1 VITTDTRRVL
11 VIIGTRP
18 EAIKLGPVVQEMKA
32 RDGIDPIV
40 VVTGQHTDMVDPLL
54 DVFGIVP
61 AADLALLTQRQRLA
75 DITVRALGGLDH
87 VLERDRPDALVV
99 QGDTTTA
106 FAGALAALYH
116 RLPVVHV
123 EAGLRTG
130 NWLSPYPEEA
140 NRKLIGQLASLHLA
154 PTARAADNLRRE
166 GVAEEH
172 IVTTGNTVIDALRW
186 AIERAPEPVDPRL
199 VAIESDPRPLVLFTV
214 HRREAWDEGLA
225 NAAQAIATIA
235 RESDVLIVVPLHPN
249 PVVQDAV
256 LPSVQDLDNVV
267 IIEPLDYLA
276 FCRLLRRARL
286 VLTDSGGIQE
296 EAPSLGVPV
305 LVLRDVTERP
315 EAVQAGA
322 ARVVGTDTRNVAAEA
337 LRLLRDDDAHRAM
350 ANVVNPYGD
359 GRAAVRSVDALQWF
373 FGDGDRPEDFSPGA
387 R

>member
-1 VITTDTRRVL
+1 MTAADARRVL

-18 EAIKLGPVVQEMKA
+18 EAIKLGPVVQELKA
-32 RDGIDPIV
+32 RSGIDPIV
-40 VVTGQHTDMVDPLL
+40 VVTGQHKEMVAPVL

-61 AADLALLTQRQRLA
+61 TADLALLGHRQRLA
-75 DITVRALGGLDH
+75 DITVRALGGLDQ

-116 RLPVVHV
+116 RVPVVHV

-140 NRKLIGQLASLHLA
+140 NRKLIGQLAALHLA
-154 PTARAADNLRRE
+154 PTVRAANNLRRE
-166 GVAEEH
+166 GVVDER
-172 IVTTGNTVIDALRW
+172 IVVTGNTVIDALRW
-186 AIERAPEPVDPRL
+186 ALEHAPEPVDPRL
-199 VAIESDPRPLVLFTV
+199 IAIESDPRPLVLFTV
-214 HRREAWDEGLA
+214 HRREAWDQGLA
-225 NAAQAIATIA
+225 NAAKAIATLA
-235 RESDVLIVVPLHPN
+235 HECDVLIVVPLHLN
-249 PVVQDAV
+249 PVVQEAV
-256 LPSVQDLDNVV
+256 LPSLQDLDNVV
-267 IIEPLDYLA
+267 VLEPLDYLA

-305 LVLRDVTERP
+305 LVLRDVTERL
-315 EAVQAGA
+315 EAVEAGA
-322 ARVVGTDTRNVAAEA
+322 ALVVGTDVRNIATEA
-337 LRLLRDDDAHRAM
+337 QRLLTDDDAHRSM

-359 GRAAVRSVDALQWF
+359 GRAAARSVDALQWF
-373 FGDGDRPEDFSPGA
+373 FGDGDRPEDFSPDV

>member
-1 VITTDTRRVL
+1 VTEADVRRVL

-18 EAIKLGPVVQEMKA
+18 EAIKLGPVVHELKT
-32 RDGIDPIV
+32 RRGIDPVV
-40 VVTGQHTDMVDPLL
+40 VVTGQHREMVDPVL
-54 DVFGIVP
+54 DVFDIVP
-61 AADLALLTQRQRLA
+61 EADLALLTQRQRLA
-75 DITVRALGGLDH
+75 DITVRALAGLDQ
-87 VLERDRPDALVV
+87 VLEDDPPDALVV

-116 RLPVVHV
+116 RVPVVHV

-130 NWLSPYPEEA
+130 SWLSPYPEEA
-140 NRKLIGQLASLHLA
+140 NRKLIGQLAALHLA
-154 PTARAADNLRRE
+154 PTPRAASNLRRE
-166 GVAEEH
+166 GIADEH
-172 IVTTGNTVIDALRW
+172 IVITGNTIIDALRW
-186 AIERAPEPVDPRL
+186 AIERAPAPVDPQL
-199 VAIESDPRPLVLFTV
+199 VALESDPRPLVLFTV

-225 NAAQAIATIA
+225 NAAKALATIA

-249 PVVQDAV
+249 PVVRDAV
-256 LPSVQDLDNVV
+256 LPALEGLDNVV
-267 IIEPLDYLA
+267 VTEPLGYLP

-322 ARVVGTDTRNVAAEA
+322 ARLVGTDAHEIATEA
-337 LRLLRDDDAHRAM
+337 LRLLRDDDAHRSM
-350 ANVVNPYGD
+350 ASVRNPYGD

-373 FGDGDRPEDFSPGA
+373 FGQSDRPDDFNPDA

>member
-1 VITTDTRRVL
+1 MTPAAERRVL

-18 EAIKLGPVVQEMKA
+18 EAIKLGPVVQELKA
-32 RDGIDPIV
+32 RGGIDPIV
-40 VVTGQHTDMVDPLL
+40 VLTGQHREMVDPMLE
-54 DVFGIVP
+54 VFGITP
-61 AADLALLTQRQRLA
+61 AADLALLAPRQRLA
-75 DITVRALGGLDH
+75 DITVRALRGLDE

-116 RLPVVHV
+116 QVPVVHV

-154 PTARAADNLRRE
+154 PTARAANNLRRE
-166 GVAEEH
+166 GVDADH
-172 IVTTGNTVIDALRW
+172 IVITGNTVIDALRW
-186 AIERAPEPVDPRL
+186 AVQHAPAPVDPQL
-199 VAIESDPRPLVLFTV
+199 VAIEADERPLVLCTV
-214 HRREAWDEGLA
+214 HRREAWDEGLT
-225 NAAQAIATIA
+225 NAAMAIATIA
-235 RESDVLIVVPLHPN
+235 RERDVLIVVPLHPN
-249 PVVQDAV
+249 PVVQAAV
-256 LPSVQDLDNVV
+256 LPSLQDLKNVV
-267 IIEPLDYLA
+267 VVEPLDYLA
-276 FCRLLRRARL
+276 FSRLLQRARL

-315 EAVQAGA
+315 EAVEAGA
-322 ARVVGTDTRNVAAEA
+322 ACIVGTDAGRIATEA
-337 LRLLRDDDAHRAM
+337 LRLLGDDEAHRAM
-350 ANVVNPYGD
+350 ASVVNPYGD

-373 FGDGDRPEDFSPGA
+373 FGDGDRPADFSPDV

>member
-1 VITTDTRRVL
+1 MTAADARRVL

-18 EAIKLGPVVQEMKA
+18 EAIKLGPVVRELKA
-32 RDGIDPIV
+32 RNRIDPVV
-40 VVTGQHTDMVDPLL
+40 VVTGQHREMVDPVL
-54 DVFGIVP
+54 DAFGIAP
-61 AADLALLTQRQRLA
+61 AADLALLAPRQRLA
-75 DITVRALGGLDH
+75 DVTVRALSGLDH
-87 VLERDRPDALVV
+87 VLELDRPDALVV

-116 RLPVVHV
+116 RVPVAHV

-166 GVAEEH
+166 GVADEH
-172 IVTTGNTVIDALRW
+172 IVVTGNTVIDALRW
-186 AIERAPEPVDPRL
+186 AIEHAPAPVDPRL
-199 VAIESDPRPLVLFTV
+199 IEIESDPRPLVLFTV
-214 HRREAWDEGLA
+214 HRREAWDDGLA
-225 NAAQAIATIA
+225 NAAKAIATIA
-235 RESDVLIVVPLHPN
+235 RERDVLIVVPLHPN
-249 PVVQDAV
+249 PVVQEAV
-256 LPSVQDLDNVV
+256 LPSVEDLDNVV
-267 IIEPLDYLA
+267 VVEPLNYLP

-315 EAVQAGA
+315 EAVEAGA
-322 ARVVGTDTRNVAAEA
+322 ACVVGTDAGHIATEA
-337 LRLLRDDDAHRAM
+337 LRLLDDDEAHRAM

-359 GRAAVRSVDALQWF
+359 GRATVRCVDALQWF
-373 FGDGDRPEDFSPGA
+373 FGDGDRPADFSPDA